1 MPGRQLFF
9 PDSQDRLYT
18 KRWIE
23 KTFRI
28 MWAKTEIPQS
38 GANPTRIY
46 DLRHSFATHR
56 LYQWMREGKDL
67 SAMLPYLSA
76 YMGHA
81 QLSDTY
87 YYIHLV
93 PEIFET
99 MSGIDFSSYEKLL
112 PEVET
117 DE

>member
-1 MPGRQLFF
+1 MSTGADMMATPI
-9 PDSQDRLYT
+9 SSAM
-18 KRWIE
+18 RWMV
-23 KTFRI
+23 R
-28 MWAKTEIPQS
+28 
-38 GANPTRIY
+38 
-46 DLRHSFATHR
+46 ATHR
-56 LYQWMREGKDL
+56 LYHWMCEGKDL
-67 SAMLPYLSA
+67 NAMLPYLSA

-93 PEIFET
+93 PGLMEE
-99 MSGIDFSSYEKLL
+99 MSDFAFSSAEVLL